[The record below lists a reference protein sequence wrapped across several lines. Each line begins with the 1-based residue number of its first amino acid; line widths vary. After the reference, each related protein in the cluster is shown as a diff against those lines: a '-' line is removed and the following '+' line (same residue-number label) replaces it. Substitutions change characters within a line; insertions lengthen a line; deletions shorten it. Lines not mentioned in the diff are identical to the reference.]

1 MKKKKALPVLLLLLA
16 AGVILYAYLRPYGL
30 EPLEIRSS
38 GHVEVT
44 EVDMSFRL
52 PGHVARLYV
61 DEGAWVKQ
69 GADLAELEQEILKA
83 GQDLTEAL
91 VREVEARQ
99 ASLALA
105 IRLKEEVLEAE
116 IKRARA
122 GRSAASARYESLEAG
137 SREQEIAEA
146 AAARDRAR
154 VEWENRRRDHE
165 RMKNLFA
172 ARIISASQ
180 YDAAEASARAA
191 EAVYEAAEERYK
203 LIKTGPREELV
214 REAKANLLGSDAVL
228 AAAEASAREVEKM
241 KIDLEALRAQADQA
255 GAQLAIAR
263 DDLKKSRLY
272 APFDGFVTVKN
283 VEEREYVQPGTPV
296 LTVARLDEVWVKTY
310 VPLTQLGRIYLGQSA
325 QVVSDTYPGKFYP
338 GVVTFV
344 SQEAEF
350 TPRNVQSREERI
362 KLVYRIKVTLKNPNQ
377 ELKAGMP
384 VDVVFP
390 LSESPDGG
398 AMK

>member
-1 MKKKKALPVLLLLLA
+1 MKRKKALPVLLLLLA
-16 AGVILYAYLRPYGL
+16 AGAILYAYLRPYGL
-30 EPLEIRSS
+30 EPLEIRTS
-38 GHVEVT
+38 GHIEVT
-44 EVDMSFRL
+44 EVDISFRL

-69 GADLAELEQEILKA
+69 GDELAELEQEILKA
-83 GQDLTEAL
+83 RQDLAEAL

-105 IRLKEEVLEAE
+105 IRLKEEVFEAE
-116 IKRARA
+116 IKRAQA

-228 AAAEASAREVEKM
+228 AAAEASALEVEKM

-283 VEEREYVQPGTPV
+283 LEEREYVQPGTPV

-325 QVVSDTYPGKFYP
+325 QVVSDTYPGKLYP

-350 TPRNVQSREERI
+350 TPRNVQTREERI
-362 KLVYRIKVTLKNPNQ
+362 KLVFRIKVTLKNPNQ

-390 LSESPDGG
+390 LSEFPDDG
-398 AMK
+398 AME